1 MVDPYNA
8 CSSRSTRLF
17 HFTPRHCDWLIVIVC
32 VYANCQLQAYSS
44 RTSLIWWWV
53 IADVE
58 EEEEKNGLSLHTT
71 SIFTSKWLLIYI
83 YILYIEQSLSASYS
97 EITIVLLTNLC
108 IHRDDTFPILF
119 SSKLLVTT
127 LQNTVDKT
135 MPCFNL
141 FFWDMRPHL
150 VILLMKLLKLRAW
163 SRWEKKTRTFF

>member
-83 YILYIEQSLSASYS
+83 YIIYRTISVCQLLRDYHCVAHKFMYTSWWHLPNTIQFEAISDNSTKYSRQDYAMFQLIFLRYAAPSCYFIDEIIE
-97 EITIVLLTNLC
+97 T
-108 IHRDDTFPILF
+108 
-119 SSKLLVTT
+119 
-127 LQNTVDKT
+127 
-135 MPCFNL
+135 
-141 FFWDMRPHL
+141 
-150 VILLMKLLKLRAW
+150 
-163 SRWEKKTRTFF
+163 

>member
-1 MVDPYNA
+1 MHARQEAPVYSISPLD
-8 CSSRSTRLF
+8 
-17 HFTPRHCDWLIVIVC
+17 IVIDC
-32 VYANCQLQAYSS
+32 SVYANCQLQAYSS
-44 RTSLIWWWV
+44 SSSSRSSMI
-53 IADVE
+53 
-58 EEEEKNGLSLHTT
+58 
-71 SIFTSKWLLIYI
+71 WLLSDCGWCRKTGSVFSFTPPRPYLLVMIIYRI
-83 YILYIEQSLSASYS
+83 ISVRQ
-97 EITIVLLTNLC
+97 LLRDDHCVAHNLC

-163 SRWEKKTRTFF
+163 SRWEKKNQNIFLKKHSA